1 MLGKIQ
7 KQIINEGFDK
17 ANDMVISVPSY
28 YNEKERKAMLDAC
41 KIAEINA
48 VKLFNESSAVA
59 LSYGIFRRKDLTS
72 TAKNVV
78 FIDLGHSKLSA
89 YCAAF
94 TSDKC

>member
-28 YNEKERKAMLDAC
+28 YNEKERKAVLDAC

-48 VKLFNESSAVA
+48 VKLINKSFAVA
-59 LSYGIFRRKDLTS
+59 LSYGFFRKR
-72 TAKNVV
+72 
-78 FIDLGHSKLSA
+78 I
-89 YCAAF
+89 
-94 TSDKC
+94 